1 MSQNHPEQPGN
12 ERNERPAWLSA
23 GSEPARADV
32 ARKLDRAARWQ
43 TASAWLSLIPLLI
56 PVLIVVAALLVFA
69 VVVLLIAVT

>member
-23 GSEPARADV
+23 GSGAERENV

-56 PVLIVVAALLVFA
+56 PVLIIVAAVLVFA
-69 VVVLLIAVT
+69 VVVLLIVVT